1 MLYTL
6 LAEVPTNIFL
16 RQGLIVNILPFISH
30 IIFIT
35 TQQCHHSEKRA
46 IGNIY
51 ANEKLCVS
59 KKTVYLKKKKKVRPD
74 LVHSLQSMNS
84 LIAKRMYD
92 ILTIVRMINYLL
104 L

>member
-59 KKTVYLKKKKKVRPD
+59 KKTVYLKKKKSSPRFGPQPAVPEFSDCKEDV
-74 LVHSLQSMNS
+74 
-84 LIAKRMYD
+84 
-92 ILTIVRMINYLL
+92 
-104 L
+104 